1 MPTTTTTKPSKATI
15 LARVQ
20 AFITG
25 LQKHFPNG
33 SFTFGNVP
41 YTTAALVALFTSLA
55 NAIVAADAAKAS
67 AKQAV
72 AAMRAVRVKVGP
84 VMQDLQRFL
93 LVTLHSADGI
103 LADFGIQPQAAKTKT
118 SGEKA
123 AAAAKAK
130 STRDK
135 RGIVGKRKRASVK
148 GDVTGVV
155 MTPVTDAPAPQPPT
169 PPAKP

>member
-1 MPTTTTTKPSKATI
+1 
-15 LARVQ
+15 VQ
-20 AFITG
+20 AFISG

-41 YTTAALVALFTSLA
+41 YTTVSLVALFTSLA
-55 NAIVAADAAKAS
+55 NAIAAADAAKAS

-72 AAMRAVRVKVGP
+72 AAMRAARANVGP

-93 LVTLHSADGI
+93 LATFRTADGI
-103 LADFGIQPQAAKTKT
+103 LADFGIQPKAAKTLT
-118 SGEKA
+118 AQEKA
-123 AAAAKAK
+123 ASAAKAK
-130 STRDK
+130 ATRDK

-155 MTPVTDAPAPQPPT
+155 MTPVTAAPAPEPPPT
-169 PPAKP
+169 PPAPPAKP

>member
-1 MPTTTTTKPSKATI
+1 M
-15 LARVQ
+15 Q
-20 AFITG
+20 AFISG

-33 SFTFGNVP
+33 SFTLGNVP
-41 YTTAALVALFTSLA
+41 YTTAALVSLFTSLA
-55 NAIVAADAAKAS
+55 NAIAAADSAKAS
-67 AKQAV
+67 AKEAV

-93 LVTLHSADGI
+93 LVTFRTANGT
-103 LADFGIQPQAAKTKT
+103 LADFGIEPQAPKTKT
-118 SGEKA
+118 AEVKA

-130 STRDK
+130 STRDA

-155 MTPVTDAPAPQPPT
+155 MTPVTETPAPQPQPQPPT